1 MLTSF
6 TFHLREF
13 HTMSSVLR
21 SIRRQL
27 VQLWHENRPLTGVTL
42 LMVGVLAVTSIGLIV
57 DPRTIGGDP
66 AWLKPA
72 KFAVST
78 GIYSLTL
85 AWLLTYLPDW
95 PGTRRVVSLVTA
107 VVFVLEVAI
116 IVIQATRGVTS
127 HFNVG
132 TPRDAVLFAVMGAAI
147 GIQTVVSGQVAVA
160 LWRQPFA
167 DRALGTALRAAM
179 VLTLLGAASAGLMTM
194 PTAEQRAALSTTH
207 TMPRSGAHTVGA
219 PDGGPGLAGT
229 GWSRNHGDLRIP
241 HFFGLHALQ
250 ALPLLALIV
259 RRRRS
264 QHEALQLVRVAATSY
279 AALFGILLVQALRG
293 ESLIAPSGFTVALA
307 LAWAI
312 GTTLATAAVRVR
324 GVGSSTLST
333 EPRADWRVSASR

>member
-1 MLTSF
+1 MASAF
-6 TFHLREF
+6 
-13 HTMSSVLR
+13 S
-21 SIRRQL
+21 SIRRHL
-27 VQLWHENRPLTGVTL
+27 LHLWHHNRPLTGVTL

-78 GIYSLTL
+78 AVYSLTL

-95 PGTRRVVSLVTA
+95 PRTRRVVSLVTA

-116 IVIQATRGVTS
+116 IVIQAARGVTS
-127 HFNVG
+127 HFNLS
-132 TPRDAVLFAVMGAAI
+132 TPLDAVLFSVMGAAI

-194 PTAEQRAALSTTH
+194 PSAEQSAALSITH

-219 PDGGPGLAGT
+219 PDGGAGLPGT
-229 GWSRNHGDLRIP
+229 GWSRDHGDLRIP

-250 ALPLLALIV
+250 ALPLIALIV
-259 RRRRS
+259 GRRRS
-264 QHEALQLVRVAATSY
+264 QHQAVQLVRVAATGY

-307 LAWAI
+307 MVWALGTMLAIAVVRARRVPSSVRS
-312 GTTLATAAVRVR
+312 AT
-324 GVGSSTLST
+324 
-333 EPRADWRVSASR
+333 PRAEWRVTASR